1 MMMSDAQYQCAKI
14 REEYQQA
21 TRVAAEQFAPIA
33 AKFIEEEYRLNVQ
46 KEIARIRLEIS
57 KKFGPE
63 QQAEYE
69 QKLQEM
75 RKKNRQMSEEFWP
88 EQQAEYKKKLKEM
101 RKKIWGDYRD
111 LLLAR
116 GNVYDPHQ
124 RCIVPVPV
132 EKKKAAAFAN
142 TFARHFM
149 MEVINPAIQAQE
161 QFQSLLAEAAEDL
174 LMTEVVEPVSQDQT
188 HEQFQTLLAK
198 AETAL
203 QAQIDELQKQA
214 DDCFERKSQQTM
226 DYLDADE
233 KLKRMAQQQVEQ
245 IIKDVRLEEIIKTG
259 ALDEL
264 IKLKLLQAQLERRL
278 YHGET
283 PLYLAYGYEQF
294 HIVDYLL
301 QGQVAT
307 YRQLIQLNPK
317 DASLKKGYFRALF
330 LSRQHLQAIQSLV
343 GDVPWAGKAATMM
356 QATVGRGVLEMSDAL
371 IDNVRQQII
380 SYDNLLGRV
389 ILLALRD
396 LKKTRPQLYWADMA
410 KILCRWHS
418 DALPQVAKLL
428 RGDIHNTSLSHQER
442 LYAAMAFLELPEQIL
457 PERFKKQVSDLLWFC
472 LADEEGDLARQA
484 AEGLTAWIRRYPSW
498 ADQELSRLA
507 AALHES
513 QYTQKILRQRDL
525 RWRIQAIKLLGHGDL
540 LLATHRVE
548 AIGLLQKQLSDENLK
563 CRVYAARSLIALGE
577 VDGAIVDAL
586 ISCFNSSV
594 VDMRWMAEKCLIDA
608 GLRNQQL
615 VIARCEQALLS
626 PQACIRLS
634 VAETLVCMMNDHFI
648 IGINRDLLKQKLLLL
663 LDPANVLQCCC
674 AVGLLMRLSADSS
687 GYVERLL
694 HYADHSD
701 PNVRW
706 HAFLALRR
714 SGEMTEALLDLAA
727 RGLRDKDDRIV
738 KIAEEILVERRYS
751 DSFNVAIERKMLM
764 FLEKSVT
771 RQERCSAAK
780 ILGERGIMTTEIT
793 TALKTKLSADYDIET
808 RFYAAQSLVQLGCR
822 SDRDLIMA
830 TLQTAYA
837 HNVHGARVVNLL
849 FRLRQ
854 PARVF
859 ELMQGE
865 GFVEYAELR
874 EALRPSSYFQ
884 CVDRPALAEQA
895 RRQLASAWFN
905 LFYCAGRG
913 DSVAPASSPPGEGE
927 NLKAHQVLRG

>member
-21 TRVAAEQFAPIA
+21 TRVAAERFAPIA
-33 AKFIEEEYRLNVQ
+33 AKFIEEEYKLNVQ
-46 KEIARIRLEIS
+46 KEIARFRLEIS
-57 KKFGPE
+57 KKPEPE
-63 QQAEYE
+63 QPAEYE
-69 QKLQEM
+69 QKLQDM
-75 RKKNRQMSEEFWP
+75 RKNIR
-88 EQQAEYKKKLKEM
+88 
-101 RKKIWGDYRD
+101 GDYGD

-116 GNVYDPHQ
+116 GNIYDQ
-124 RCIVPVPV
+124 NKRCIVPVPA
-132 EKKKAAAFAN
+132 KKIEATVFIDAAAN
-142 TFARHFM
+142 HFM
-149 MEVINPAIQAQE
+149 TEVIEPVIQVYG
-161 QFQSLLAEAAEDL
+161 QFQLLSVEAAEDL
-174 LMTEVVEPVSQDQT
+174 QV
-188 HEQFQTLLAK
+188 
-198 AETAL
+198 
-203 QAQIDELQKQA
+203 QIDELQKQA
-214 DDCFERKSQQTM
+214 DDCFDRKTEAT
-226 DYLDADE
+226 DLHLTELD
-233 KLKRMAQQQVEQ
+233 KLKCAAQRKEKQILEDARLEA
-245 IIKDVRLEEIIKTG
+245 IIKAGK
-259 ALDEL
+259 LDEL
-264 IKLKLLQAQLERRL
+264 TKLALTQAQLERRL
-278 YHGET
+278 YHGKT

-301 QGQVAT
+301 QV
-307 YRQLIQLNPK
+307 IQLNPR
-317 DASLKKGYFRALF
+317 DASLKKGCFRALF

-396 LKKTRPQLYWADMA
+396 FKKTRPQLYWADMA

-428 RGDIHNTSLSHQER
+428 RGDINNTSLSHQER
-442 LYAAMAFLELPEQIL
+442 LYATMAFLELPEQAL

-548 AIGLLQKQLSDENLK
+548 VIGLLQKQLSDENLK

-577 VDGAIVDAL
+577 MDGAIVDAL

-608 GLRNQQL
+608 RLRNQQL
-615 VIARCEQALLS
+615 VIVRCEQALLS
-626 PQACIRLS
+626 PQACVRLS
-634 VAETLVCMMNDHFI
+634 AAETLVCMMNDHFVV
-648 IGINRDLLKQKLLLL
+648 GINRDLLKQKLLLL

-694 HYADHSD
+694 HYADHSNS
-701 PNVRW
+701 NVRW

-771 RQERCSAAK
+771 RQERCGAAK

-793 TALKTKLSADYDIET
+793 AALKTKLSADYDIET

-830 TLQTAYA
+830 TLQTAYV

-854 PARVF
+854 PARIF

-895 RRQLASAWFN
+895 RRQLANAWFN
-905 LFYCAGRG
+905 LFYSARSDG
-913 DSVAPASSPPGEGE
+913 VVPAPFLGEDE
-927 NLKAHQVLRG
+927 NFKAHQVLRG